1 MTTIDDARRI
11 VLRAVRPL
19 ASEAVPI
26 ADALGRVLA
35 RDVIASRDVPPFS
48 NSAMDGFAL
57 VAGPAGRSLAVVG
70 ESRAG
75 RPADRA
81 VGDGEAI
88 RISTGAVVPAGADAV
103 VRVEDTAESNG
114 RVEVREA
121 VAPGDNL
128 RAPGEDVPKGATVL
142 TAGTKLGPAEL
153 GVAVSAGVAE
163 LSCARRPR
171 VAVLATGDELVEA
184 GKALAPGQIH
194 NTNGVALAALAAR
207 AGAEVVLQATVAD
220 DRAATDAA
228 LAGALDAA
236 DVVLV
241 SGGISVGPHDH
252 VKPALT
258 GLGVQERF
266 WRVELKPGRPTW
278 FGVRGDTLVLGL
290 PGNPVS
296 AFVTFVLFAAPA
308 LRALQGAPALL
319 PRRRARLSEPV
330 AKLAEREQAV
340 RVRVDERAD
349 GVVAT
354 PTGAQGSHRL
364 SSMLG
369 AGALAMV
376 PAGEGTA
383 SDADLEPLS

>member
-1 MTTIDDARRI
+1 VTTIDDARRI
-11 VLRAVRPL
+11 VLSAVRPL
-19 ASEAVPI
+19 ASEAVPV

-35 RDVIASRDVPPFS
+35 RDIAAAGDVPPFS
-48 NSAMDGFAL
+48 NSAMDGFA
-57 VAGPAGRSLAVVG
+57 VIAGPAGRSPVVVG
-70 ESRAG
+70 ESRVG

-103 VRVEDTAESNG
+103 VRVEATAESDG
-114 RVEVREA
+114 RVEVRAA

-128 RAPGEDVPKGATVL
+128 RGPGEDVRKGATVL
-142 TAGTKLGPAEL
+142 TAGTRLGPAEL

-163 LSCARRPR
+163 LPCARRPR

-184 GKALAPGQIH
+184 GAALAPGQIH
-194 NTNGVALAALAAR
+194 NTNGVALAALTAG

-258 GLGVQERF
+258 GLEVQERF

-319 PRRRARLSEPV
+319 PRRHARFSEPV
-330 AKLAEREQAV
+330 ARLAQREQAV
-340 RVRVDERAD
+340 RVAVDERAD

-383 SDADLEPLS
+383 SDADLEPLD